1 MLLQEEWPCVI
12 ILEKVGEKLR
22 RVEVSGSH
30 GDGYE
35 DVCLLGC
42 CASIVKVMWRQQ
54 APRKRRSIS
63 TKRLHGAAPHKRAIL
78 KN

>member
-1 MLLQEEWPCVI
+1 MALRYYLRES
-12 ILEKVGEKLR
+12 GEKLR

-35 DVCLLGC
+35 DVYLLGC
-42 CASIVKVMWRQQ
+42 FASIVKVMWRQQ

-63 TKRLHGAAPHKRAIL
+63 TKLLHGSSSHKRAIL